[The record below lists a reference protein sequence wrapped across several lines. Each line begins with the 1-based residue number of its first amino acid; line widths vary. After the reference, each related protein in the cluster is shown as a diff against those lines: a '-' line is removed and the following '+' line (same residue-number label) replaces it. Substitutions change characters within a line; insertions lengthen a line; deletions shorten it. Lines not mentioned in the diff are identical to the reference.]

1 VTPYYEQSGV
11 TIYHGDNRAVMAEW
25 EGLRTQAFD
34 LLLTDPPYG
43 LGQGRTR
50 CGHGAKVRRSGFD
63 SGRTLSEVTNYGPD
77 EDWDDQLAEEAVG
90 RARALCRHQIIFGGN
105 YYDLPP
111 ARCWLVWDKE
121 NGDTDFADCE
131 LAWTNLDRAVR
142 RLTYRWN
149 GMLQQPGRAKEP
161 RIHPAQKP
169 EALIVWAL
177 GLAPASVQTVLDP
190 FMGIGT
196 TLVAAKRLGKQA
208 VGIEQSERWCE
219 EAVRRL
225 QQEALPLAMEEPGD
239 SVAVDPV
246 DRIVSG
252 GSTRA

>member
-1 VTPYYEQSGV
+1 MTPYYDADGIV
-11 TIYHGDNRAVMAEW
+11 IYHGDNRVVLHEW
-25 EGLRTQAFD
+25 EGLRTKSFD

-43 LGQGRTR
+43 LGQGRKASR
-50 CGHGAKVRRSGFD
+50 GGSGASIQKTGFFAGQVRRQQGEYGD
-63 SGRTLSEVTNYGPD
+63 DEV
-77 EDWDDQLAEEAVG
+77 WDDELAHEAVA
-90 RARALCRHQIIFGGN
+90 RSRALCRHHIIFGGN
-105 YYDLPP
+105 YYDLGP

-149 GMLQQPGRAKEP
+149 GMLQQPGRQKEP

-169 EALIVWAL
+169 EPVIVWAL
-177 GLAPASVQTVLDP
+177 GLAPASVKTVLDP

-219 EAVRRL
+219 VAATRLAQGALELDVR
-225 QQEALPLAMEEPGD
+225 
-239 SVAVDPV
+239 V
-246 DRIVSG
+246 
-252 GSTRA
+252 

>member
-1 VTPYYEQSGV
+1 MTPYYEQSGV
-11 TIYHGDNRAVMAEW
+11 SIYHGDNRAVLAEW
-25 EGLRTQAFD
+25 EGLRTEPFD

-43 LGQGRTR
+43 VRQGRTR
-50 CGHGAKVRRSGFD
+50 CGHGAVVRRSGFFAGTGGIGPQ
-63 SGRTLSEVTNYGPD
+63 STNYGDD
-77 EDWDDQLAEEAVG
+77 EDWDDQRADEAVA
-90 RARALCRHQIIFGGN
+90 RARGLCRHQIIFGGN

-121 NGDTDFADCE
+121 NGETDFADCE

-149 GMLQQPGRAKEP
+149 GMLQQPGRKKEA

-169 EALIVWAL
+169 EAVIVWAL
-177 GLAPASVQTVLDP
+177 GLAPQSVKTVLDP
-190 FMGIGT
+190 FMGSGT

-219 EAVRRL
+219 EAARRL
-225 QQEALPLAMEEPGD
+225 QQEALPFVLEDGEGVG
-239 SVAVDPV
+239 SVDARPP
-246 DRIVSG
+246 R
-252 GSTRA
+252 